1 MYVLGLVKNSNPQVL
16 IDPQFFEELK
26 DLYDFLTRFLSK
38 DNFALSEPITL
49 DSLTDALSEGKPVT
63 VPFNGHEVILIMGK
77 KDMIASRVPR
87 IVRAGLLEEFM
98 MP

>member
-49 DSLTDALSEGKPVT
+49 DSLADAVSEGKPVT
-63 VPFNGHEVILIMGK
+63 VPFNGNEVILIMGE
-77 KDMIASRVPR
+77 KDMIANRVPR
-87 IVRAGLLEEFM
+87 IVRPGLLEEFIK
-98 MP
+98 P